1 MKNKKFIIVIVAVVL
16 VALLAIFALPIYSQ
30 LYYHRSQAATV
41 FAWQLE
47 KEAYTTEENFR
58 GYLLQKAAENREP
71 YLIPMDVQFTVSV
84 DSGTHDGM
92 QYYILNAREDPDK
105 LVFYFPGGSYTDQ
118 PRAVHFQF
126 LNALAENTGS
136 MIVLPV
142 YPKLP
147 DADAETSYAAVL
159 SFYEDFMADQTCGT
173 LFFMGDSAGGGM
185 ALSLAMQLRD
195 AGIAGPDQLVLLCPW
210 VDVTM
215 SNPDIPEYE
224 KKDTALDSRQLM
236 ELGKLWAGDLDP
248 ADPIVSPLYGSFED
262 LGTIHLITSKGE
274 LLYPDIMLLSDK
286 LETAGIGHELI
297 VSPGM
302 FHVWPLYLMYNI
314 PEVQETCWQIV
325 DMVNDNAE

>member
-1 MKNKKFIIVIVAVVL
+1 MNKKLVIAIVAIV
-16 VALLAIFALPIYSQ
+16 LLAALAVFALPLYSQ

-41 FAWQLE
+41 FAWQLD
-47 KEAYTTEENFR
+47 KEAYTTEEDFQ
-58 GYLLQKAAENREP
+58 GFLLQKAADNRAA
-71 YLIPMDVQFTVSV
+71 YFIPPEVTFSVSV
-84 DSGTHDGM
+84 ESGEHDGM
-92 QYYILNAREDPDK
+92 QYYILNGQEDPEK
-105 LVFYFPGGSYTDQ
+105 LLFYFAGGSYTDQ

-126 LNALAENTGS
+126 LNALAENTEA

-142 YPKLP
+142 YPKIP
-147 DADAETSYAAVL
+147 GADAEASYAAVMA
-159 SFYEDFMADQTCGT
+159 FYEDYMAGQDCGT
-173 LFFMGDSAGGGM
+173 LYFMGDSAGGGM

-195 AGIAGPDQLVLLCPW
+195 AGMDGPDQLILMCPW

-215 SNPDIPEYE
+215 SNPDIADYA
-224 KKDTALDSRQLM
+224 KKDTALDSTQLAR
-236 ELGKLWAGDLDP
+236 LGELWAGDLDLT
-248 ADPIVSPLYGSFED
+248 DPVVSPLYGTFED

-274 LLYPDIMLLSDK
+274 ILYPDIMLLSGK
-286 LETAGIGHELI
+286 LEEAGIGHELV